1 MDGRKEQWI
10 ENDFAGFPEL
20 GRRRGRSAW
29 ILPCRLDEAIAHFE
43 KVAALKPDF
52 VEPYFHLGDTLFY
65 LQGKAPEALAAW
77 GSPAVPT
84 SRCATASLG
93 SGDGTFQS
101 AQVTPL
107 AGTD

>member
-52 VEPYFHLGDTLFY
+52 VEPYFHLSSDDGETVTL
-65 LQGKAPEALAAW
+65 QDSTSKVKA
-77 GSPAVPT
+77 AVWMRVEKHP
-84 SRCATASLG
+84 SEHIQNC
-93 SGDGTFQS
+93 
-101 AQVTPL
+101 
-107 AGTD
+107 